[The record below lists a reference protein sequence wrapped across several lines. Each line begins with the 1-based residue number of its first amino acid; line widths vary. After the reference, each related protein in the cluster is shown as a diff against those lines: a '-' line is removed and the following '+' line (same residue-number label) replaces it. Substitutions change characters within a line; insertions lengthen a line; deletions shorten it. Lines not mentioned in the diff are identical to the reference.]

1 MAEILKGAPV
11 AAALNEKTSAV
22 IAKLYENGIK
32 PCLAVLRVG
41 LNEADESYIRGIM
54 KRAEALGVEAVVR
67 ALPEDAAEDAVMAL
81 IDELNNDANVHG
93 VLMMRPLPRH
103 IDEDKARRALKPEK
117 DMDGITDVAL
127 GGVFSGNNIGYA
139 PCTAQSCIEILD
151 HYGVDLKGKKV
162 CVIGRSLVIGK
173 PVSMMA
179 LGKNATVTICHSRTE
194 NLAETVK
201 AADVVIAAVG
211 KAGFV
216 TGDMLREGQTVI
228 DVGINVNAEGKLC
241 GDVDFEA
248 AEGIVSAITPVPG
261 GVGAVTTAVLMQH
274 LVESAGK

>member
-11 AAALNEKTSAV
+11 AAALNEKTSAA
-22 IAKLYENGIK
+22 IAQLNEKGIK

-54 KRAEALGVEAVVR
+54 KRAEALGVEAKVKE
-67 ALPEDAAEDAVMAL
+67 LPEASSEEEVLTA
-81 IDELNNDANVHG
+81 IDELNNDGNVHG
-93 VLMMRPLPRH
+93 VLMMRPLPKH
-103 IDEDKARRALKPEK
+103 IDEDRARRALKPEK

-216 TGDMLREGQTVI
+216 TADMLREGQTVI

-241 GDVDFEA
+241 GDVDFDA
-248 AEGIVSAITPVPG
+248 AEKIVSAITPVPG
-261 GVGAVTTAVLMQH
+261 GVGAVTTAVLMNH
-274 LVESAGK
+274 LAEAAGK

>member
-22 IAKLYENGIK
+22 ISQLKEKNIT
-32 PCLAVLRVG
+32 PCLAIVRVG

-54 KRAEALGVEAVVR
+54 KRAGELGVEAGVS
-67 ALPEDAAEDAVMAL
+67 ALAETASEEDVIDL
-81 IDELNNDANVHG
+81 IQSLNLDDKVHG
-93 VLMMRPLPRH
+93 VLMMRPLPKG
-103 IDEDKARRALKPEK
+103 IDEDKVRRTLKAEK
-117 DMDGITDVAL
+117 DMDGITDIAL
-127 GGVFSGNNIGYA
+127 GGVFSGNNVGYA

-151 HYGVDLKGKKV
+151 HYGYDLKGKKV

-173 PVSMMA
+173 PVAMMA

-194 NLAETVK
+194 NLPETVK
-201 AADVVIAAVG
+201 NADVVIAAVG

-216 TGDMLREGQTVI
+216 TGDMLREGQIVV
-228 DVGINVNAEGKLC
+228 DVGINVNEEGKLC

-248 AEGIVSAITPVPG
+248 AEKIVSAITPVPG
-261 GVGAVTTAVLMQH
+261 GVGSVTTAVLMNH
-274 LVESAGK
+274 LVEAAGK

>member
-11 AAALNEKTSAV
+11 AAALNEKTSAE
-22 IAKLYENGIK
+22 IARLSEKGVK

-54 KRAEALGVEAVVR
+54 KRAEALGVEAKVY
-67 ALPEDAAEDAVMAL
+67 ALAETASEEEVLNAVE
-81 IDELNNDANVHG
+81 ELNNDKNIHG
-93 VLMMRPLPRH
+93 VLMMRPLPKH
-103 IDEDKARRALKPEK
+103 IDEDRVRRALAPEK
-117 DMDGITDVAL
+117 DMDGITDIAL

-151 HYGVDLKGKKV
+151 YYGYDLKGKNV

-173 PVSMMA
+173 PVAMMA

-216 TGDMLREGQTVI
+216 TGDMLREGQVVV

-241 GDVDFEA
+241 GDVDFDA
-248 AEGIVSAITPVPG
+248 AEKIVAAITPVPG
-261 GVGAVTTAVLMQH
+261 GVGAVTTAVLMPH
-274 LVESAGK
+274 LVEAAGK